1 MARLSPRL
9 AAVLLAA
16 LALLLPA
23 QAMAQ
28 PTGIPADIPEPDAL
42 NAFKQYWNAFE
53 QYEAQ
58 LLQQGRK
65 NFSRSWEE
73 LKTNYNKQKAKL
85 DAQQLARL
93 QKAASNYREH
103 LQEHPDAENR
113 PYVLL
118 NLAQI
123 NFLIGSHLGASDES
137 AGSFAK
143 SEALAQLKEI
153 EQRFTGFPYR
163 EQAFYLRAVVLD
175 SMSRPDEALAAWQA
189 LAAIAR
195 NSIHGVYA
203 RIAVGDHYFSR
214 DLASEA
220 LPAYKKAVEL
230 LGTIEVEDLEYERL
244 RANYRLA
251 WAAYRAAELDTAI
264 KASLVLLRPGT
275 SLRSEADREKI
286 QQDAVDL
293 VGDALYETN
302 AAGRTREILRSREL
316 DVFAAKIGL
325 RTVSRYHANGI
336 HNEAASLGEDLARDF
351 PLAAEAPEIMRLTAD
366 SLAKLG
372 QDSRRVSM
380 LEKLAMM
387 LPSQGLWRSRHRDEQ
402 SVVREMESK
411 ARQAAIAAAAWH
423 YERGLA
429 SGSLPSFAAAA
440 AHYEMLIEHGPNTD
454 DASQHRLRL
463 AHCHFFSGQNEEAA
477 RLYEAIKTEF
487 KVDPETLQVAS
498 YQLVLANER
507 RWRETYARNMEKG
520 AEPGRDEATSAA
532 LKQLEKSV
540 DEFAARFPSQSRSI
554 DLLLVAANA
563 NRDMEG
569 YDRAASYWQRALVS
583 QPSPAQR
590 AVAVRGLV
598 FASLKN
604 GSPGDVVEL
613 VRRFLKLEDW
623 QALGLNVGT
632 ELKGV
637 LSAAALD
644 EGKRLNDSGKVLEAG
659 ALLAAIASEFPD
671 IPDRDRIWRDGGY
684 LIAIGGDWAAAQ
696 KTAEDYLDSGLA
708 KSRADMVYLAARSHE
723 YQIRLREAAQRYFE
737 LGTKHPTHSR
747 ATASLGRA
755 EKLALAESD
764 RKLAAAAALALAL
777 AERDKDPKTSQES
790 YARAA
795 THLEEAEDPK
805 GALAIAQKR
814 LRAAK
819 SPTDRFK
826 AEVMLTRLTY
836 AAGREQEALD
846 NMTILARRVER
857 DKTRLNAEDY
867 AQVAGEIHY
876 LLGEEARRR
885 FEDFRLVER
894 SGSLN
899 DNVRQKSRYFEDL
912 VASYDKA
919 AASGHPRWSTEARYR
934 LAVAAES
941 FAEEIAGVP
950 TREGETL
957 TFKTQSRYK
966 ATVDRLKGLAKRYYS
981 SNALAARKDVAR
993 YKDNEWV
1000 KKSMMRLTGEK
1011 SELPETKHQEQM
1023 PTALPDT
1030 MPSQWSL

>member
-23 QAMAQ
+23 RALAE

-53 QYEAQ
+53 QYEAE

-65 NFSRSWEE
+65 NFSKSWEE

-85 DAQQLARL
+85 DSQQLARL

-103 LQEHPDAENR
+103 LQEHPEAENR

-123 NFLIGSHLGASDES
+123 NFLIGSHLGASDDS
-137 AGSFAK
+137 AGSFAR

-153 EQRFTGFPYR
+153 EQHFTGFPYR

-203 RIAVGDHYFSR
+203 RLAVGDHYFAR

-230 LGTIEVEDLEYERL
+230 LGAIEVEDVEYERL

-286 QQDAVDL
+286 QKDAVDL

-302 AAGRTREILRSREL
+302 APSRTREILRSREL
-316 DVFAAKIGL
+316 DAFAAKIGL
-325 RTVSRYHANGI
+325 RTLSRYHANGI

-351 PLAAEAPEIMRLTAD
+351 PLAEEAPEIMRLTAD

-372 QDSRRVSM
+372 QDTRRVSM

-387 LPSQGLWRSRHRDEQ
+387 LPAQGLWRSRHRDEQ
-402 SVVREMESK
+402 AVVRDMEGK
-411 ARQAAIAAAAWH
+411 ARQAAIAVAAWH

-463 AHCHFFSGQNEEAA
+463 AHCHFFSGHNEEAA

-507 RWRETYARNMEKG
+507 RWREVYARNMEKG
-520 AEPGRDEATSAA
+520 AEPGRDEETLVA
-532 LKQLEKSV
+532 LKRLEKSV
-540 DEFAARFPSQSRSI
+540 DEFAARFPSQSRSV
-554 DLLLVAANA
+554 DLLLAAANA

-583 QPSPAQR
+583 QPSPPQR

-644 EGKRLNDSGKVLEAG
+644 EGKRLSDSGKVLEAG
-659 ALLAAIASEFPD
+659 VLLAAVAAEFPD

-684 LIAIGGDWAAAQ
+684 MIAIGGDWAAAQ
-696 KTAEDYLDSGLA
+696 KTAEDYLDSGLGRN
-708 KSRADMVYLAARSHE
+708 RADMVYLAARSHE

-737 LGTKHPTHSR
+737 LGTKHKAHSR
-747 ATASLGRA
+747 AAASLTRA
-755 EKLALAESD
+755 EKLALAEND
-764 RKLAAAAALALAL
+764 RRLAAAAALALA
-777 AERDKDPKTSQES
+777 ERDKDAKTSQES
-790 YARAA
+790 YVRAA
-795 THLEEAEDPK
+795 THLEEAGDPK

-919 AASGHPRWSTEARYR
+919 AASGHPRWSSEARYR

-950 TREGETL
+950 ARAGETL

-993 YKDNEWV
+993 FKDNEWV
-1000 KKSMMRLTGEK
+1000 KKSLMRLTGEK
-1011 SELPETKHQEQM
+1011 SDLPETKHQEQM